1 MNEEYLWQKTGEDR
15 ETMELEKT
23 LAVFRYS
30 EDEPPVVPVATEE
43 RAPKRWKFALAFA
56 VPAFAAAVLA
66 TVIWLPRGN
75 GVDNS
80 DVTFVYQPEPVI
92 VEQPAPNP
100 APVAQPS
107 QAPRQ
112 PVRRGDVQPTFA
124 AMRRRSIAKPHPQKT
139 TTVALTD
146 DERYAYQQLMLA
158 LSISSSKLK
167 IVQDAVNGVEDKDSP
182 TKQNNR

>member
-1 MNEEYLWQKTGEDR
+1 MNDEYLWQKTGDDR
-15 ETMELEKT
+15 ETMELENA

-30 EDEPPVVPVATEE
+30 EDDPPVVPIATEE
-43 RAPKRWKFALAFA
+43 RAPRRWKFALAFA

-66 TVIWLPRGN
+66 IVMWLTIGN
-75 GVDNS
+75 GVDDS
-80 DVTFVYQPEPVI
+80 DVTFVYHPEPVI
-92 VEQPAPNP
+92 VEKPAPP
-100 APVAQPS
+100 AAPVEQPS
-107 QAPRQ
+107 QPPKQ
-112 PVRRGDVQPTFA
+112 PVRRVEVQPTIA
-124 AMRRRSIAKPHPQKT
+124 SVRRRSVAKTHPEKA
-139 TTVALTD
+139 TTVALTE